1 MENKTPKW
9 TKVLSVAFGLIFAI
23 GMAAPYI
30 LFREQIQQYVLMG
43 YIGVAIA
50 CAISNAS
57 IFLPTSST
65 IIILAAASTLNPLLC
80 VIVGGFGTALGEQ
93 SSYVCGR
100 IGRIGFDD
108 TGNKERTTVKW
119 LKKNA
124 FLTIFIFAF
133 LPLPVFDIIGIAS
146 GAIKIRWSTYAI
158 AAVMGKVSKFFITVI
173 GFYYVF
179 PSIFHFFPEPMQ
191 SLYNSIVE
199 QLGMTI

>member
-9 TKVLSVAFGLIFAI
+9 TKVLSVAFGLILAI

-30 LFREQIQQYVLMG
+30 LFREQIQQYALMG

-158 AAVMGKVSKFFITVI
+158 AAVMGKVSKFIIAVI

-179 PSIFHFFPEPMQ
+179 PSILHFFPEPMQ

>member
-30 LFREQIQQYVLMG
+30 LFREQIQQYALMG

-191 SLYNSIVE
+191 SLYYSIVE